1 MMTPTTP
8 PRRRMLS
15 RRLTVLFLLFLGT
28 ACDLRAENVT
38 TTDGQ
43 VYANTTL
50 RKAGSNIMIQI
61 VMPGGG
67 SMEMG
72 LPIARIAKVS
82 FVEPPELA
90 KASDAAS
97 SGNAPEVLVLTESY
111 VAKQG
116 DLKEVPGSWWPQMA
130 RLRLFAL
137 AASAKDAD
145 AAALA
150 REIGVINNP
159 ASESLARGGALFGP
173 LASGDTAAVVVGAKA
188 LPSIGGDAGSSL
200 AQLALGRAL
209 LDKKDFAAAIRAF
222 LTIKVFYPSPAMLQ
236 PAALLGAVKAY
247 EGLKDAKRAARTL
260 TEIVDNYPASPQAS
274 DAKKMIEALP
284 KP

>member
-1 MMTPTTP
+1 MMTSTP
-8 PRRRMLS
+8 LPLRRMLS
-15 RRLTVLFLLFLGT
+15 RRFSFLSFLFLGS
-28 ACDLRAENVT
+28 ACILRAENVT
-38 TTDGQ
+38 LTDGQ
-43 VYANTTL
+43 VYPNTTL
-50 RKAGSNIMIQI
+50 RKAGSNVMIQM
-61 VMPGGG
+61 VTPGGG

-72 LPIARIAKVS
+72 LPIAKIAKVS
-82 FVEPPELA
+82 FAEPPELA
-90 KASDAAS
+90 KASEAAAS
-97 SGNAPEVLVLTESY
+97 CNTPEVLVLTEAY

-137 AASAKDAD
+137 AASGKDAD

-150 REIGVINNP
+150 REIGAINTP

-188 LPSIGGDAGSSL
+188 LPSIGGDAGSAL

-209 LDKKDFAAAIRAF
+209 LAKKDFPGAIRAF
-222 LTIKVFYPSPAMLQ
+222 LTIKVFYPSPVMLQ

-247 EGLKDAKRAARTL
+247 EGLKDDNRAASTL
-260 TEIVDNYPASPQAS
+260 SEIVGNYPASPQATE
-274 DAKKMIEALP
+274 AKKMIEALT
-284 KP
+284 KH

>member
-1 MMTPTTP
+1 MMTSTP
-8 PRRRMLS
+8 IPRLRALS
-15 RRLTVLFLLFLGT
+15 RRSALLCLLLIVT
-28 ACDLRAENVT
+28 ACTLRAENVT

-43 VYANTTL
+43 VFTNTTV
-50 RKAGSNIMIQI
+50 RKAGSNVMIQV

-82 FVEPPELA
+82 FAEPPELA

-97 SGNAPEVLVLTESY
+97 SGNAAEVLALTEAY

-116 DLKEVPGSWWPQMA
+116 DLKEIPGSWWPQMA

-137 AASAKDAD
+137 ASSGNDAD

-150 REIGVINNP
+150 REIGAINTP
-159 ASESLARGGALFGP
+159 STESLARGGTLFAP
-173 LASGDTAAVVVGAKA
+173 LASGDSAAVVVGAKA
-188 LPSIGGDAGSSL
+188 LPSVGGDAGSAL

-209 LDKKDFAAAIRAF
+209 LAKKDFSGAIRAF
-222 LTIKVFYPSPAMLQ
+222 LTTKVFYPSPAMLQ

-247 EGLKDAKRAARTL
+247 QGLKDDKRAERTL
-260 TEIVDNYPASPQAS
+260 KEIVDNYPSSPQAS
-274 DAKKMIEALP
+274 EAKKMIEQLP

>member
-1 MMTPTTP
+1 MMTLTIPTHLRALT
-8 PRRRMLS
+8 
-15 RRLTVLFLLFLGT
+15 RRLTLLSLIWLGS
-28 ACDLRAENVT
+28 ACILRAENVT

-50 RKAGSNIMIQI
+50 RKAGSNIMIQV

-72 LPIARIAKVS
+72 LPLSRIAKVS
-82 FVEPPELA
+82 FPEPPELD
-90 KASDAAS
+90 KASDASS
-97 SGNAPEVLVLTESY
+97 SGNASEVLALTEAY

-116 DLKEVPGSWWPQMA
+116 DLKELPGSWWPQMA
-130 RLRLFAL
+130 RLRLYAL
-137 AASAKDAD
+137 AATGKDAD
-145 AAALA
+145 AGALA
-150 REIGVINNP
+150 REIGAINNP
-159 ASESLARGGALFGP
+159 SSESLARGGALFVP

-188 LPSIGGDAGSSL
+188 LPAIGGDAGSAL

-209 LDKKDFAAAIRAF
+209 LAKNDFPGAIRAF

-247 EGLKDAKRAARTL
+247 QGLKDDKRAARTL
-260 TEIVDNYPASPQAS
+260 NEIVENYPASPQATE
-274 DAKKMIEALP
+274 AKKMIEVLP

>member
-1 MMTPTTP
+1 MMTLTTP
-8 PRRRMLS
+8 QRPRDLT
-15 RRLTVLFLLFLGT
+15 RRLTLLSLLWLGS
-28 ACDLRAENVT
+28 ACILRAENVT
-38 TTDGQ
+38 LTDGQ

-50 RKAGSNIMIQI
+50 RKAGSNVMIQV

-72 LPIARIAKVS
+72 LPLARIAKVS
-82 FVEPPELA
+82 FAEPPELD

-97 SGNAPEVLVLTESY
+97 SGNATEVLALTEAF

-116 DLKEVPGSWWPQMA
+116 DLKEIPGSWWPQMA
-130 RLRLFAL
+130 RLRLYAL
-137 AASAKDAD
+137 AASGKDAD

-150 REIGVINNP
+150 REIGAINNP

-188 LPSIGGDAGSSL
+188 LPAIGGDAGSAL

-209 LDKKDFAAAIRAF
+209 LAKKDFAGAIRAF

-247 EGLKDAKRAARTL
+247 EGLKDDKRTVSTL
-260 TEIVDNYPASPQAS
+260 NEIVENYSASPQATE
-274 DAKKMIEALP
+274 AKKMIEALP

>member
-1 MMTPTTP
+1 MMILTTP
-8 PRRRMLS
+8 PCFRAPS
-15 RRLTVLFLLFLGT
+15 GRLTLLTLLWLGS
-28 ACDLRAENVT
+28 ACILRSENVT

-50 RKAGSNIMIQI
+50 RKAGSNVMIQV

-82 FVEPPELA
+82 FPEPPELD
-90 KASDAAS
+90 KASDASS
-97 SGNAPEVLVLTESY
+97 SGNASEVLALTEAY

-116 DLKEVPGSWWPQMA
+116 DLKEIPGSWWPQMA
-130 RLRLFAL
+130 RLRLYAL
-137 AASAKDAD
+137 AASGKDAD
-145 AAALA
+145 AGALA
-150 REIGVINNP
+150 REIGAINNA
-159 ASESLARGGALFGP
+159 ASESLSRGGALLGT

-188 LPSIGGDAGSSL
+188 MPSIGGDAGSAL
-200 AQLALGRAL
+200 AQLALGRAFL
-209 LDKKDFAAAIRAF
+209 AKKDFAGAIRAF

-247 EGLKDAKRAARTL
+247 EGLKDDKRAARTL
-260 TEIVDNYPASPQAS
+260 NEIVENYPSSPQAAE
-274 DAKKMIEALP
+274 AKKMIEQLP
-284 KP
+284 KQ

>member
-1 MMTPTTP
+1 MMTSTP
-8 PRRRMLS
+8 LPRVCVFS
-15 RRLTVLFLLFLGT
+15 RRSALLCLIPIVA
-28 ACDLRAENVT
+28 ACILRAENVT

-43 VYANTTL
+43 VYTNTTV
-50 RKAGSNIMIQI
+50 RKAGSNVMIQV

-72 LPIARIAKVS
+72 LPIAKIAKVS
-82 FVEPPELA
+82 FAEPPELA

-97 SGNAPEVLVLTESY
+97 SGNAADVIALTEAY
-111 VAKQG
+111 VTKHG
-116 DLKEVPGSWWPQMA
+116 DLKEIPGSWWPQMA

-137 AASAKDAD
+137 ASLGKDAD

-150 REIGVINNP
+150 REIGAINTP
-159 ASESLARGGALFGP
+159 STESLARGGALLGA

-188 LPSIGGDAGSSL
+188 LPSVGGDAGSAL

-209 LDKKDFAAAIRAF
+209 LAKKDFAGAIRAF

-236 PAALLGAVKAY
+236 PAALIGAVKAY
-247 EGLKDAKRAARTL
+247 EGLKDDKRAARTL
-260 TEIVDNYPASPQAS
+260 NDIVDNYPMSPQAPE
-274 DAKKMIEALP
+274 AKKMIELLP

>member
-1 MMTPTTP
+1 MTTSTTTTR
-8 PRRRMLS
+8 PRALHRS
-15 RRLTVLFLLFLGT
+15 ATLLQLLLVAA
-28 ACDLRAENVT
+28 ACALRAENVT

-43 VYANTTL
+43 VFSNTTV
-50 RKAGSNIMIQI
+50 RKVGSNIMIQM

-82 FVEPPELA
+82 FTEPPELD
-90 KASDAAS
+90 KASDAADTS
-97 SGNAPEVLVLTESY
+97 NAAEVLALTEAY
-111 VAKQG
+111 VSKFG

-137 AASAKDAD
+137 ASSGKDAD

-150 REIGVINNP
+150 REIGAINNP

-173 LASGDTAAVVVGAKA
+173 LASGDTAAVIVGAKS
-188 LPSIGGDAGSSL
+188 LPSVGGDAGSAL

-209 LDKKDFAAAIRAF
+209 LAKKDYQAAIRAF
-222 LTIKVFYPSPAMLQ
+222 LTIRVFYPSPALLQ

-247 EGLKDAKRAARTL
+247 QGLKDDKRALRTL
-260 TEIVDNYPASPQAS
+260 NEIVDNYPSSPQAPE
-274 DAKKMIEALP
+274 AKKMIDLLP